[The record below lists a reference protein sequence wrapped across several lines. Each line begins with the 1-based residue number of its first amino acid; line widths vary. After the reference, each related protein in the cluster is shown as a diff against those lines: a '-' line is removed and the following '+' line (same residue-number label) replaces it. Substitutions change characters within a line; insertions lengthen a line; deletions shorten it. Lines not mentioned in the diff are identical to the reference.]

1 LEDVLVCD
9 IFDGSI
15 KVWNTAN
22 GTLIK
27 NIPNY
32 EGVTSLEVVIDEIL
46 ALRTD
51 STSKNSM
58 KMLLS
63 KISKIN
69 SCWTISSFDSSKGK
83 TAKALNL
90 FDDILENMK

>member
-1 LEDVLVCD
+1 MEDVLVCD

-22 GTLIK
+22 DTLIK
-27 NIPNY
+27 NIANY
-32 EGVTSLEVVIDEIL
+32 DGVTSLEIIIDEIL

-51 STSKNSM
+51 SITKNTL

-63 KISKIN
+63 KTSIN

-90 FDDILENMK
+90 FDKILENMK